1 MFPGGSN
8 GKESSS
14 NAEDLGCLTPGLG
27 RSPGEQNG
35 YPLHY
40 SALENSMDREN
51 WWATVHGGRKES
63 DTTEWLSLH
72 NFLSVAINL
81 ASDQSVEK
89 LNPKKIFLLLRFIY
103 LKCTGVLQPN
113 TTRNIPV
120 KEQIEFTVF
129 VAAKNT
135 HHWEPWGCV
144 HEKVLEGLFLCLL
157 I

>member
-1 MFPGGSN
+1 MFSGGSD
-8 GKESSS
+8 GKDSAC
-14 NAEDLGCLTPGLG
+14 NVEDLGCLILGLG
-27 RSPGEQNG
+27 RSPGEWNG

-40 SALENSMDREN
+40 SGLENSMDRGT

-72 NFLSVAINL
+72 NFLSVAVNL
-81 ASDQSVEK
+81 ASGQSVEK

-103 LKCTGVLQPN
+103 LYRCPPAKHHHQEHSCKRTSWVYCSLQQ
-113 TTRNIPV
+113 R
-120 KEQIEFTVF
+120 
-129 VAAKNT
+129 T

-144 HEKVLEGLFLCLL
+144 HKKVLEGLFSCLL